1 MERNYRKNG
10 QQIARK
16 VLKMEWWLSLLI
28 IFGALSL
35 LLLSG
40 LPVAFCFHSINIAG
54 AILLWGGMS
63 GLHELVL
70 RMYTSVNS
78 FPLTTV
84 IMFVLMGE
92 FMFHSRIFI
101 KIINVLDQ
109 WMGALPGRL
118 GLVCVASATLLSTL
132 SGSSMGTTAMLGS
145 LMSQEMENR
154 GYKKPIS
161 IGSCMSGA
169 LAMIIPPSAL
179 AVILATLAQISV
191 GRVLLA
197 GVIPGLLMAASYV
210 LYIILRCK
218 IQPDIAPTYVPQ
230 AIPLSRKLIDTLHYV
245 LPFGLVILVVIGFVI
260 WGVADPTESSAVA
273 VVVIIILCA
282 FYKKLDREVFKRSLT
297 GTLQIVVMMLIILT
311 GSVAFSQIL
320 AFSGATKGLA
330 EFVVNLSLPPM
341 SLFLAMQ
348 LLLIIL
354 GCFMEQVSIM
364 MITFPVFLPILRALD
379 IDLIWFGL
387 LTLINM
393 EVGLKTPPFGFCL
406 FVMKGVAPPG
416 TTMAD
421 IIKASIPFILADF
434 FVMALIVIF
443 PQIALWLPSLVK

>member
-1 MERNYRKNG
+1 
-10 QQIARK
+10 
-16 VLKMEWWLSLLI
+16 
-28 IFGALSL
+28 
-35 LLLSG
+35 
-40 LPVAFCFHSINIAG
+40 
-54 AILLWGGMS
+54 
-63 GLHELVL
+63 
-70 RMYTSVNS
+70 
-78 FPLTTV
+78 
-84 IMFVLMGE
+84 
-92 FMFHSRIFI
+92 
-101 KIINVLDQ
+101 
-109 WMGALPGRL
+109 
-118 GLVCVASATLLSTL
+118 
-132 SGSSMGTTAMLGS
+132 
-145 LMSQEMENR
+145 
-154 GYKKPIS
+154 
-161 IGSCMSGA
+161 MSGA

>member
-1 MERNYRKNG
+1 
-10 QQIARK
+10 
-16 VLKMEWWLSLLI
+16 MEWWLSLFI
-28 IFGALSL
+28 IFGALTIL
-35 LLLSG
+35 LLAG
-40 LPVAFCFHSINIAG
+40 LPVAFCFYAINIAG
-54 AILLWGGMS
+54 AVLLWGGVN
-63 GLHELVL
+63 GLHELIL

-92 FMFHSRIFI
+92 IMFHSRIFV

-109 WMGALPGRL
+109 WMGAMPGRL

-145 LMSQEMENR
+145 MMTQEMENR

-197 GVIPGLLMAASYV
+197 GVIPGMLMAITYVSYV
-210 LYIILRCK
+210 IIRC
-218 IQPDIAPTYVPQ
+218 ILQTDIAPAYVPQ
-230 AIPLSRKLIDTLHYV
+230 AIPLSRKIIDTLHYV
-245 LPFGLVILVVIGFVI
+245 VPFGLVILVVIGFVI
-260 WGVADPTESSAVA
+260 LGIADPTESSAVA
-273 VVVIIILCA
+273 VVVIVILCA
-282 FYKKLDREVFKRSLT
+282 FYKKISFELFESSLR
-297 GTLQIVVMMLIILT
+297 GTLQIVVMMLTILT
-311 GSVAFSQIL
+311 GSVAFSQVL

-330 EFVVNLSLPPM
+330 EFVVGLSLSPM
-341 SLFLAMQ
+341 TLFIAMQ
-348 LLLIIL
+348 GLLILL

-364 MITFPVFLPILRALD
+364 MITFPVFLPILRLLD

-421 IIKASIPFILADF
+421 IIKASLPFVLADI
-434 FVMALIVIF
+434 FVMILILIF
-443 PQIALWLPSLVK
+443 PAIALWLPSLLR

>member
-1 MERNYRKNG
+1 MD
-10 QQIARK
+10 
-16 VLKMEWWLSLLI
+16 WLPSLI
-28 IFGALSL
+28 VIFGALSL

-40 LPVAFCFHSINIAG
+40 LPVAFCFYAINIAG
-54 AILLWGGMS
+54 AFLLWGGMN

-92 FMFHSRIFI
+92 IMFHSRIFI
-101 KIINVLDQ
+101 KIITVLDQ
-109 WMGALPGRL
+109 WMGRLPGRL
-118 GLVCVASATLLSTL
+118 ALVCVASATLLSTL

-145 LMSQEMENR
+145 LMTGEMERR
-154 GYKKPIS
+154 GYKKPMS

-191 GRVLLA
+191 GKVLLA
-197 GVIPGLLMAASYV
+197 GVIPGLFMAATYV
-210 LYIILRCK
+210 VYIVVRCK
-218 IQPDIAPTYVPQ
+218 LQPEIAPAYVPES
-230 AIPLSRKLIDTLHYV
+230 IPLSRKIMDTVHYV
-245 LPFGLVILVVIGFVI
+245 VPFGLVILVVIGFIVF
-260 WGVADPTESSAVA
+260 GVADPTESSALA
-273 VVVIIILCA
+273 VVVIALICI
-282 FYKKLDREVFKRSLT
+282 FYKSLSSEVLKKSFE
-297 GTLQIVVMMLIILT
+297 GTLQIVVMMLMILT

-320 AFSGATKGLA
+320 AFTGATKGLA
-330 EFVVNLSLPPM
+330 EFVVGLSLPPM
-341 SLFLAMQ
+341 ALFIAMQ
-348 LLLIIL
+348 LLLIVL

-364 MITFPVFLPILRALD
+364 MITFPVFLPILKVLE

-406 FVMKGVAPPG
+406 FVMRGVATPG
-416 TTMAD
+416 TTMSD
-421 IIKASIPFILADF
+421 IIKAAFPFVLADT
-434 FVMALIVIF
+434 FVMVLIIVF
-443 PQIALWLPSLVK
+443 PGIALWLPSLVK